1 MLKYVAALFVVA
13 VGILLA
19 LPTHFDPVAFRY
31 SSTDGAPEFTGPL
44 AVNQHIANAR
54 RVFQDTVQGPEAF
67 AAANGYVYTGLK
79 DGRIIR
85 FNLELSD
92 FETILE
98 STCAINEC
106 GRPLGLKFHPRDANK
121 LYVAYSR
128 KGLLLYHLDTKQW
141 ETLVDCRQPGEGIT
155 PLMILNDMVP
165 LSNDSVFFTDMSDKY
180 GFHEVEEEVVEG
192 RPHGRLFHYNPT
204 DKSLRVVLESLHS
217 PNGMAVG
224 PDEQFVLFPETS
236 RARVIRYYLKG
247 SKAGTVDI
255 FADNL
260 PGLPDNITPS
270 SGGGYWV
277 GLGAVR
283 DNGLLDMLVER
294 PWLRLLGYKLKLMHF
309 LMKLIQKHAMII
321 ELDSSGRIVKSLHD
335 PNGLVTTSVSS
346 VLDLGDKL
354 LLGSFFAP
362 YIVAIGNEQNI
373 AASE

>member
-1 MLKYVAALFVVA
+1 
-13 VGILLA
+13 
-19 LPTHFDPVAFRY
+19 
-31 SSTDGAPEFTGPL
+31 
-44 AVNQHIANAR
+44 
-54 RVFQDTVQGPEAF
+54 
-67 AAANGYVYTGLK
+67 
-79 DGRIIR
+79 
-85 FNLELSD
+85 
-92 FETILE
+92 
-98 STCAINEC
+98 
-106 GRPLGLKFHPRDANK
+106 
-121 LYVAYSR
+121 
-128 KGLLLYHLDTKQW
+128 
-141 ETLVDCRQPGEGIT
+141 
-155 PLMILNDMVP
+155 MILNDMVP

-236 RARVIRYYLKG
+236 RARVIRLDRKVLSKYFPHHLLPSFSILLILLLPSTTLHSLHLPFPSSSSSFCHPSSSPHFRYYLKG

-294 PWLRLLGYKLKLMHF
+294 PWLRLLGYKV
-309 LMKLIQKHAMII
+309 Q
-321 ELDSSGRIVKSLHD
+321 
-335 PNGLVTTSVSS
+335 
-346 VLDLGDKL
+346 
-354 LLGSFFAP
+354 
-362 YIVAIGNEQNI
+362 
-373 AASE
+373 